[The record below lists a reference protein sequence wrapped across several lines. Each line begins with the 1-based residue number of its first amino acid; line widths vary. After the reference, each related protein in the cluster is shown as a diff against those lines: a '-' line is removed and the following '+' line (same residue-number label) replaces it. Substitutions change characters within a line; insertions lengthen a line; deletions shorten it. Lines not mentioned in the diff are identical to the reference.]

1 MTLMEE
7 LSKQPPPLSYWL
19 AWMVFMN
26 LILPI
31 AFVWRQWEARVVI
44 AVFLANGVF
53 MSALYD
59 QMGYGKHLGLAHV
72 VFWTPLVLWLALRFD
87 AIRARSALFAAYVL
101 VLIATDA
108 ISLGIDFADVIEAFK
123 PFG

>member
-1 MTLMEE
+1 MTLMDE
-7 LSKQPPPLSYWL
+7 LSRQPPPLSYWL
-19 AWMVFMN
+19 TWMGFMN

-44 AVFLANGVF
+44 AVFLANGAF
-53 MSALYD
+53 MSYLYD
-59 QMGYGKHLGLAHV
+59 EMGYGKHLGLAHV
-72 VFWTPLVLWLALRFD
+72 VFWTPLIHWLVTRFE

-101 VLIATDA
+101 VLIATDT
-108 ISLGIDFADVIEAFK
+108 ISLGIDYADVIEAFK